1 MTIKHVISIYLV
13 WGFGTLGFQFLGRIV
28 PETARAG
35 FDYIIIVGLIACL
48 AWMTRIYQRQVEP
61 AIGTNTPR
69 RLTWLGAL
77 TLIFILL
84 YLLVDQA
91 DLRSNVITALSTA
104 TLVLFACVAGH
115 WLVTPLKRPSEFI
128 PIGMAVALSDIFS
141 VFSGP
146 TRNFAED
153 ISDYYQGGMAGP
165 APLVDYLLVKMPI
178 PGNDYFMP
186 VFGISDW
193 IVLAILS
200 AGALRFGMDDNLFS
214 LAGSTQRQNK
224 SRLFFPVG
232 AIGLIFSIVI
242 ARSVNLYLPALP
254 FIVIFFLVTMAV
266 KYPVI
271 RKLGPEE
278 IRAMIFVCIL
288 MGLLMSLFT
297 VLKNGSGPG

>member
-1 MTIKHVISIYLV
+1 M
-13 WGFGTLGFQFLGRIV
+13 

-35 FDYIIIVGLIACL
+35 FDYIVIVGLISCL
-48 AWMTRIYQRQVEP
+48 AWMTRIYQRHVEP
-61 AIGTNTPR
+61 AIGTNTTR

-77 TLIFILL
+77 TLVFILL

-91 DLRSNVITALSTA
+91 DLKSNIITALSTA

-115 WLVTPLKRPSEFI
+115 WLVLPLKRPSEFI

-153 ISDYYQGGMAGP
+153 ISDYYREGMTGP
-165 APLVDYLLVKMPI
+165 APLVDFFLVKMPM
-178 PGNDYFMP
+178 PDHEYFMP

-193 IVLAILS
+193 IVVAVLS
-200 AGALRFGMDDNLFS
+200 AGALRFDLSDNIFS
-214 LAGSTQRQNK
+214 LSGSTIGQNR
-224 SRLFFPVG
+224 SRPFFPV
-232 AIGLIFSIVI
+232 AAFGLIFSIVI

-254 FIVIFFLVTMAV
+254 FIVIVFLGFMAA
-266 KYPVI
+266 KYPAV

-278 IRAMIFVCIL
+278 IRAMMIVGIL
-288 MGLLMSLFT
+288 MGALMAIFT
-297 VLKNGSGPG
+297 MLKEWL